1 MLTADRT
8 PEAEPTP
15 TAAAPKSKA
24 AFTVGSQ
31 GETVDNARMAAKP
44 TDNEAAGEPAAS
56 ATPAATAT
64 REVKSGSADAGPAGN
79 ATREAKP
86 GSAGPA
92 PAKPAETA
100 TSAQHDDKPP
110 AARDSETGQQ
120 RQVTVVPGVPRYHTD
135 NCILIRFMGDD
146 DMQQMS
152 LKAATDAGCT
162 PCGACQP
169 GN

>member
-1 MLTADRT
+1 MTSKADAPSTAGPRDESAQSIRT
-8 PEAEPTP
+8 SPKPQDDDSAD
-15 TAAAPKSKA
+15 AAAASGTK
-24 AFTVGSQ
+24 
-31 GETVDNARMAAKP
+31 
-44 TDNEAAGEPAAS
+44 PAAS
-56 ATPAATAT
+56 VA
-64 REVKSGSADAGPAGN
+64 REAGSGSADA
-79 ATREAKP
+79 K
-86 GSAGPA
+86 

-100 TSAQHDDKPP
+100 KSAEQDDKPP

-135 NCILIRFMGDD
+135 NCILIRFMDDD

-169 GN
+169 GD